1 METAKKA
8 LGVLLK
14 NFTIMHTVTSL
25 SKEVNL
31 SRVGIWKVL
40 KKMQADSLVLILPV
54 GNGKTS
60 TRIVSINWDNPVVE
74 KMLELLLAEEAA
86 RDRRWVSGFSELDG
100 KVDFLIIYG
109 SVLHSPKDANDI
121 DILGVVSRND
131 NLVEIYKSVLK
142 LQKVQAKKI
151 HSINFTNAEL
161 KQELKNKNM
170 AFIDAIKKGVVLFG
184 HEKFI
189 RFVREIS
196 KN

>member
-1 METAKKA
+1 METVKKV
-8 LGVLLK
+8 LDVLLK
-14 NFTIMHTVTSL
+14 DFTVMHTVTSL
-25 SKEVNL
+25 AKELGL

-40 KKMQADSLVLILPV
+40 KRMQADSLVLISSV
-54 GNGKTS
+54 GKGKTS
-60 TRIVSINWDNPVVE
+60 TGIVSINWDNPVVD
-74 KMLELLLAEEAA
+74 KMLALVLAEQAA
-86 RDRRWVSGFSELDG
+86 RNKRGVSSFYEIEG

-121 DILGVVSRND
+121 DIFGVVSRND
-131 NLVEIYKSVLK
+131 NFIEIDKSVMK

-161 KQELKNKNM
+161 KHELKNKNM
-170 AFIDAIKKGVVLFG
+170 AFIDAIRKGIVLFG

-189 RFVREIS
+189 RFVKDLT